1 MKTGQDACYAKGIA
15 LCLASALLF
24 ALLGPFGKNAQDAGA
39 STATMLSMRFGIAAV
54 ILALVVGLT
63 RRSFPRGRALILAVL
78 LGAGGYCLQSL
89 FYFTA
94 LKTLSIGVVSLLLY
108 LFPLI
113 VVAVSVALGRT
124 PPTWTILLATI
135 LAVGGVALTMLGGQ
149 QRTSIVGM
157 LFGVGA
163 ALVYSA
169 YFFGIEA
176 LPASADR
183 IAVAAVICASAAISH
198 FVIGSVNG
206 TFDLGTM
213 NLAAWSWTIALST
226 ACTCLPIVLLL
237 SGMTLTK
244 AATASLIS
252 CAEPV
257 AAVLIGAA
265 FYGDAFGWPQ
275 VVGTIAVVGAVV
287 LLELR
292 GRRAAVSAADSADLA
307 VGPEPVGDSRG

>member
-1 MKTGQDACYAKGIA
+1 MKSSPDAGYAKGIA
-15 LCLASALLF
+15 LCLGSALLF
-24 ALLGPFGKNAQDAGA
+24 SLLGPFGKNAQDAGV
-39 STATMLSMRFGIAAV
+39 STSTMLAVRFAVAAV
-54 ILALVVGLT
+54 ILAVVVLATG
-63 RRSFPRGRALILAVL
+63 RRLPSGRALLLGIV

-94 LKTLSIGVVSLLLY
+94 IKTLSVGVTSLLLY

-124 PPTWTILLATI
+124 PPTWTMLAATV
-135 LAVGGVALTMLGGQ
+135 LAVGGVALTMLGGD
-149 QRTSIVGM
+149 QRTSVVGI

-169 YFFGIEA
+169 YFFGVEA
-176 LPASADR
+176 LPADADR
-183 IAVAAVICASAAISH
+183 IGVSTVICASAATAH
-198 FVIGSVNG
+198 AMVGVVNG
-206 TFDLGTM
+206 TFEPGTM
-213 NLAAWSWTIALST
+213 RGPGLWWTLAVAV
-226 ACTCLPIVLLL
+226 ACTSVPIVMLLL
-237 SGMTLTK
+237 GMPSTS

-257 AAVLIGAA
+257 SAVLIGAA

-275 VVGTIAVVGAVV
+275 VIGTASVIAAVV

-292 GRRAAVSAADSADLA
+292 GRRAT
-307 VGPEPVGDSRG
+307 PEPESAPEPEAVAG